1 MSNGTA
7 PMHDGEE
14 VDPEVD
20 PGEPVTELAAFE
32 HDVSARLMSRIRHA
46 IQRRTTTAHLTSFA
60 FHLPLLLLK
69 EFWLVMMGQFDSKKV
84 EKDARNEG
92 KAS

>member
-1 MSNGTA
+1 MNNGDA

-14 VDPEVD
+14 ADPQVD
-20 PGEPVTELAAFE
+20 PGLPVTELAAFE
-32 HDVSARLMSRIRHA
+32 HDVSARLISRIRNA
-46 IQRRTTTAHLTSFA
+46 IQRRATTAQLTSFA
-60 FHLPLLLLK
+60 FHLPLVLLK
-69 EFWLVMMGQFDSKKV
+69 EFWLVLLGQFDSKKV